1 MKLLLD
7 ENLPKR
13 LKIDFILLVLAFGLF
28 CIFYSCN
35 NNPKEPGDNNPPVPA
50 TPVINY
56 AVAEYLPH
64 STDLFTEGFL
74 IHNGQFFESTGS
86 PEEVPQARSL
96 VGSIDTAI
104 GKMDIK
110 IELDKTKYFGEGI
123 VFLNNKLY
131 QLTYKTQV
139 GFIYDAKTFKKLGQ
153 FSYANKEGWSLTTDG
168 TYLIMSDGTSAL
180 TFLNHVDLKPANVL
194 QVTEN
199 GIPRDSI
206 NELAYIKGFIYA
218 NIWESNYIVKI
229 DPVTGKVTG
238 KIDLGSLTYEAR
250 NKNPNAD
257 VLNGIAYDSATDKIY
272 VTGKMWP
279 NIYQINFAH

>member
-96 VGSIDTAI
+96 VGSIDTAT

-123 VFLNNKLY
+123 VFLSNKLY

-180 TFLNHVDLKPANVL
+180 TFLNHVDLKPAKVL

-206 NELAYIKGFIYA
+206 NELEYIKGFIYA

-238 KIDLGSLTYEAR
+238 KIDRFFGLRS
-250 NKNPNAD
+250 K
-257 VLNGIAYDSATDKIY
+257 K
-272 VTGKMWP
+272 
-279 NIYQINFAH
+279 